1 MTLRVGG
8 SPVSAADP
16 VSGLSSY
23 QDIPGGQWGTTGEG
37 SSNLIFFGRKG
48 RGEPALQPAPEPGG
62 DNFRSTTSVPPPQPA
77 TYSPAVRIQPS
88 LPAVHSELPVEPSP
102 ARVSNAPRASRS
114 RTAWRGNAEWVAP
127 GRSITVAG
135 HRIPGGMVWLGTS
148 MTHAHEQADPAL
160 LNPLLA
166 VDSRP
171 DWSGK
176 NIDYWPSYTTITAR
190 QRCAYLIWLSE
201 GRRSPGAP
209 ISYVFM
215 FFYGLERRV
224 LDAVDTR
231 TMLDPSMLAEMAV
244 IQHEIAALRDV
255 YPVGAAESTYLN
267 SSFDRYASAL
277 HDLVSSLIL
286 VGVPTVPSVPD
297 RDREN
302 YWQIPI
308 ALRVGLGRMARDGIP
323 VSAQWALAWVWY
335 HPRIYARTPQRRCR
349 AEFDALFTARY
360 TAQTGSGLRL
370 VEQHSNITIDYQCAT
385 NVPRSGPVEFV
396 SVPDVVEADDA
407 SQLLAELAERA
418 ENDLDPFSRWL
429 GRHPDDR
436 TSFGALAT
444 VPAELLDT
452 VGNTELA
459 KLKRWADTALAGRT
473 SAVTDSRPLIRI
485 WGDAIKFLKA
495 DAVAAATLLQNLGYG
510 IEPDVRCGSPV
521 LIFGPMVVFRASA
534 GTPQTAGQTYAA
546 ATLIA
551 HLGVAVAASD
561 GHVEDV
567 ELNQITHQL
576 RSALDLTVGEH
587 QRLAAHIAWLVA
599 AGVKLTGLKKR
610 LDPLTVEERETL
622 ADFVA
627 DVAAADG
634 VVTATESK
642 ALDRIHLLLEL
653 DPAGAARRL
662 HNAMT
667 TRTAAASKIGFQP
680 ASGSAAGSGSDELV
694 TVRAAASAPPDHRL
708 PHPPKPDPA
717 VSIFARPPAVHG
729 GDSPVGSAATPEG
742 FRLDENLIAVR
753 LADTASVAALL
764 TRIFDDQS
772 GSGDTPAASSI
783 GSVPGGQISVTDQS
797 ALNLPATTSENSIGT
812 LSDAYRALLDGL
824 GERTVWYR
832 VEFDRLAAGQGLVPG
847 EARDVL
853 NASATAVVGRELL
866 SGVERLY
873 IDEQVLAQ
881 LLIVAPRWRTDLHD
895 QLSGAEVVSATGQ
908 AVSPAAAAA
917 TASGYGRV
925 VEKEPDASRHGD
937 LDAVHSALLDAV
949 AAQSHWYRVQFEH
962 LAAGLGL
969 LPDAALE
976 QLNDSALD
984 LCDDLVIDGAEQL
997 TVNEAVLKEML
1008 R

>member
-1 MTLRVGG
+1 M
-8 SPVSAADP
+8 
-16 VSGLSSY
+16 
-23 QDIPGGQWGTTGEG
+23 
-37 SSNLIFFGRKG
+37 IFFGRKG
-48 RGEPALQPAPEPGG
+48 RGEHASQPAPEP
-62 DNFRSTTSVPPPQPA
+62 DDENFRSTTLVPPPPQPA
-77 TYSPAVRIQPS
+77 TYSPAASIQPS
-88 LPAVHSELPVEPSP
+88 LSAAHAELSVKPVP
-102 ARVSNAPRASRS
+102 ARVSNAPRVSRS

-135 HRIPGGMVWLGTS
+135 HRIPGGMIWLGTS
-148 MTHAHEQADPAL
+148 MTHAHEQPDPAL
-160 LNPLLA
+160 LNHLLA
-166 VDSRP
+166 VDTRP
-171 DWSGK
+171 DWSDK
-176 NIDYWPSYTTITAR
+176 DIDYWPSYTTITAR

-201 GRRSPGAP
+201 GRRTPGVP
-209 ISYVFM
+209 TSYVFM

-224 LDAVDTR
+224 LDAIDNR
-231 TMLDPSMLAEMAV
+231 TTLDPSVLTELTV

-255 YPVGAAESTYLN
+255 YTVGAAESTYLE

-277 HDLVSSLIL
+277 HDLVSAVILI
-286 VGVPTVPSVPD
+286 GGPTVPSVPD
-297 RDREN
+297 RNPDN

-308 ALRVGLGRMARDGIP
+308 ALRVGLGRMAREKIP

-360 TAQTGSGLRL
+360 TSQTGSGLRL
-370 VEQHSNITIDYQCAT
+370 VGQHSNITIDYQCAT

-396 SVPDVVEADDA
+396 GVPDVVEADDA
-407 SQLLAELAERA
+407 SQLLAELAERT
-418 ENDLDPFSRWL
+418 ENDLDPLSRWL

-452 VGNTELA
+452 FGNTELA
-459 KLKRWADTALAGRT
+459 VLRRWADTALAGGT

-485 WGDAIKFLKA
+485 WGDATKFPKA
-495 DAVAAATLLQNLGYG
+495 DAVAAATLLQNLGYA

-521 LIFGPMVVFRASA
+521 LTFGPMVVFRASA
-534 GTPQTAGQTYAA
+534 ETPQTAGQTYAA

-551 HLGVAVAASD
+551 HLGVAVAAAD
-561 GHVEDV
+561 GHVDDV
-567 ELNQITHQL
+567 ELDQITYQL

-634 VVTATESK
+634 VITATESK
-642 ALDRIHLLLEL
+642 ALDQIHLLLGL
-653 DPAGAARRL
+653 NPLGAAQRL
-662 HNAMT
+662 HSAMT
-667 TRTAAASKIGFQP
+667 TWTAPAPKTRFQSV
-680 ASGSAAGSGSDELV
+680 SGSAAGSASGSGSGELI
-694 TVRAAASAPPDHRL
+694 TVRAAASAPLDHQL
-708 PHPPKPDPA
+708 PPPPKPDPA
-717 VSIFARPPAVHG
+717 VSIYTRPAAVHE
-729 GDSPVGSAATPEG
+729 GDSPVGSAATPVG

-764 TRIFDDQS
+764 TRIFDDQE
-772 GSGDTPAASSI
+772 SGDDPPAVSSAAS
-783 GSVPGGQISVTDQS
+783 VPDAQIVVTDQS
-797 ALNLPATTSENSIGT
+797 ALNLPATTSENAIGA
-812 LSDAYRALLDGL
+812 LSDAHRALLDGL

-832 VEFDRLAAGQGLVPG
+832 VEFDRLAIGQGLVPA

-853 NASATAVVGRELL
+853 NASAAAVVGRELL

-881 LLIVAPRWRTDLHD
+881 LLIVAPRWRTDLHG
-895 QLSGAEVVSATGQ
+895 QLLGAEVVSTAAQ

-917 TASGYGRV
+917 ATPPGYGRV
-925 VEKEPDASRHGD
+925 VEKGPDASQHGD
-937 LDAVHSALLDAV
+937 LDVAHSALLDAV
-949 AAQSHWYRVQFEH
+949 AAQSRWYRVQFEH
-962 LAAGLGL
+962 LATGLGL

-976 QLNDSALD
+976 RLNDSALD
-984 LCDDLVIDGAEQL
+984 LCDDLLIDGAEQL
-997 TVNEAVLKEML
+997 TVNQAVLKEML